1 LRWPEP
7 AKRTSS
13 LTLYQKAGWGNMKQ
27 CAYTDR
33 LFGDH
38 DFTACDWLADDK
50 VPETLKTILDYAQG
64 TYYRFASANILA
76 GLAGEK
82 YYEYDY
88 GFGATKARTQK
99 RLNLARLHVRD
110 ELVQVGA
117 SANQSITDLFK
128 ERGILEYYLN

>member
-1 LRWPEP
+1 
-7 AKRTSS
+7 
-13 LTLYQKAGWGNMKQ
+13 M
-27 CAYTDR
+27 
-33 LFGDH
+33 
-38 DFTACDWLADDK
+38 
-50 VPETLKTILDYAQG
+50 PETLTTILDYAQG
-64 TYYRFASANILA
+64 TYYRFASANISA

-88 GFGATKARTQK
+88 GFGATKARTQR

-128 ERGILEYYLN
+128 KRGILEYYLN